1 MKRVNQFVAAVCACL
16 VIASPLNVS
25 ALGRYTRDD
34 GKPALLVD
42 TSGKTTT
49 KKPTKKPSGK
59 AVKNAAKFTVVDQN
73 GKPVIGATISVSN
86 KTKVNPTDAKGSTY
100 YKGKALKK
108 DKVTVRYK
116 DKNGKKKQKT
126 FKVSLT
132 DAKIKAGKTNLK
144 LKVVR

>member
-42 TSGKTTT
+42 TSGKKTT
-49 KKPTKKPSGK
+49 KKTSSK

-73 GKPVIGATISVSN
+73 GKPVIGATISFSN

-100 YKGKALKK
+100 YKGKTLNK
-108 DKVTVRYK
+108 DKVTVSYK

-132 DAKIKAGKTNLK
+132 EAKIKAGKSSLK